1 MTRRDNPKLIS
12 LSKNLRRKMT
22 KEECHLWFDYLQYY
36 PVKIR
41 KQKVI
46 GCYIVDFYC
55 AAARLVIELDGSQHY
70 TEDGQEKDR
79 ERDDYLLSQG
89 LKVLRYSNYD
99 FHRNFEGICTDIDQ
113 HIKERLK

>member
-1 MTRRDNPKLIS
+1 
-12 LSKNLRRKMT
+12 MT

-70 TEDGQEKDR
+70 TEDGQEKDGASGR
-79 ERDDYLLSQG
+79 TQGCGAGGGDLDGIHRTTEEIDEGLPQFGSGSVRADRLCVPDDHSP
-89 LKVLRYSNYD
+89 S
-99 FHRNFEGICTDIDQ
+99 
-113 HIKERLK
+113 